1 LGARQLLRLPAED
14 RKRQRENPRFPRSGT
29 FANPGAGPTAFA
41 RALRA
46 LPETERTQKR
56 SKTPSQLGANA
67 GLNAN
72 GYAGYTEDDGAHQ
85 CVGEKARHAVT
96 ALRGLELRHIEVSFF
111 ERLREATS
119 YEIVT

>member
-1 LGARQLLRLPAED
+1 VSRARSQKPNGL
-14 RKRQRENPRFPRSGT
+14 RKRK
-29 FANPGAGPTAFA
+29 
-41 RALRA
+41 
-46 LPETERTQKR
+46 ET
-56 SKTPSQLGANA
+56 SSQLGANA
-67 GLNAN
+67 GVNAN
-72 GYAGYTEDDGAHQ
+72 GYEGNIEDDGAHK